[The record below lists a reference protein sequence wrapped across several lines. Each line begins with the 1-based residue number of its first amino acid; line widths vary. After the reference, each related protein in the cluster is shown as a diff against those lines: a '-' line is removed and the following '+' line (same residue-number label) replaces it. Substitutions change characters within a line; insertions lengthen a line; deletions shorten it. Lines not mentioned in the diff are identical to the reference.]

1 MQTVFRL
8 IDEQKWPAVSSY
20 AIEAA
25 GLQWLLQNLASS
37 SQMKSKVISDISAIA
52 F

>member
-1 MQTVFRL
+1 MQNVFRL
-8 IDEQKWPAVSSY
+8 IDEQNAAVSSY